1 MVHMTTNDINMFIG
15 RYTGILYQVNPDMGI
30 VKYVQKRTHK
40 KNRINKKWRKRYG
53 YKPWYE
59 IYCVLI
65 DNCLYMNPYTL
76 NVLKKGTL
84 PPCQNRSAWI
94 SLERKGDKDE
104 RS

>member
-1 MVHMTTNDINMFIG
+1 MVHMTTNDVNGIFGKYSGIPIIMNPNIG
-15 RYTGILYQVNPDMGI
+15 VIG
-30 VKYVQKRTHK
+30 YVPKRTHK

-76 NVLKKGTL
+76 NMLKKGAI
-84 PPCQNRSAWI
+84 PQCQNGSQLSTA
-94 SLERKGDKDE
+94 K
-104 RS
+104 

>member
-1 MVHMTTNDINMFIG
+1 MVQLTISDVNMFSNNLG
-15 RYTGILYQVNPDMGI
+15 RLTGIPYQVYPNIGV

-59 IYCVLI
+59 MYCVLI

-76 NVLKKGTL
+76 NMLKKGAL
-84 PPCQNRSAWI
+84 PTCQNGFQLSTA
-94 SLERKGDKDE
+94 K
-104 RS
+104 